1 MLKLAVLG
9 ALGYAGYK
17 YYQKNLSG
25 GHRVDQSYSGPLVAG
40 GPLSDRATIQKDPN
54 IPPPL

>member
-17 YYQKNLSG
+17 YYQNNKSG
-25 GHRVDQSYSGPLVAG
+25 GHGADRSYSGPLVAG
-40 GPLSDRATIQKDPN
+40 GPLSDRASIQKDLN